1 MKISFT
7 DNYKNKA
14 EKAFKTEFKLNNNLS
29 IPKITKVCIN
39 SGIGRLAAANE
50 GSSETLIKDFAD
62 KLARIS
68 GQKPKSCKAKQSIA
82 GFKLREGTIVGL
94 NVTLRGKKMADFIDK
109 LINIT
114 LPRTRDF

>member
-1 MKISFT
+1 MKISYT
-7 DNYKNKA
+7 ENYKNKA
-14 EKAFKTEFKLNNNLS
+14 KSAFKEETKSKNDLA

-39 SGIGRLAAANE
+39 SGIGRILTTNE
-50 GSSETLIKDFAD
+50 GNADNLVKDLSD

-68 GQKPKSCKAKQSIA
+68 GQKPKICKAKKSIA

-114 LPRTRDF
+114 FPRTRDF